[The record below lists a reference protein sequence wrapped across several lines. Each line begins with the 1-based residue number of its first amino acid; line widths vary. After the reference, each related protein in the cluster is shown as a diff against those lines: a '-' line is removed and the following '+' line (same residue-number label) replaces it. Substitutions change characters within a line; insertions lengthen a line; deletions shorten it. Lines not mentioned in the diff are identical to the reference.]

1 MFNKHGIFYN
11 DFLLEKDCKSNTL
24 EGIIHKYQLNG
35 LQYEDIYSTYKDKL
49 LDILIINKFNIQNIR
64 QISSSIKEL
73 NINIEKLFKI
83 LLSSLIKIVN
93 ISKIFILI
101 KEISKYNHILNDSYR
116 DIIYIELIIIEIFKI
131 INT

>member
-1 MFNKHGIFYN
+1 MLQKHY
-11 DFLLEKDCKSNTL
+11 
-24 EGIIHKYQLNG
+24 
-35 LQYEDIYSTYKDKL
+35 
-49 LDILIINKFNIQNIR
+49 IQWNIR

-131 INT
+131 INTW